1 MRIKSQLILVIL
13 FITFTQSSFSQTYI
27 EQMKKCSEIL
37 DGVSVVDSGFWQK
50 LELRNNCLIGL
61 KAPSFK
67 AKTIN
72 GLTIDTDSLRGKVL
86 VLNFWFTKCSPC
98 VKEIPTLNNLV
109 KDYKEKD
116 ILFLSLANDG
126 DKKLSDFLK
135 TTAFNFQHIP
145 SSRILIDT
153 FKLFGIWP
161 TTVIIDKQG
170 FIQFIK
176 VGVLDNSKDSHIDLL
191 NRLLSQ

>member
-1 MRIKSQLILVIL
+1 
-13 FITFTQSSFSQTYI
+13 
-27 EQMKKCSEIL
+27 MKKCSEIL

-50 LELRNNCLIGL
+50 LELRNNCLLGL

-67 AKTIN
+67 AKTLN
-72 GLTIDTDSLRGKVL
+72 GFTIDTDSLRGKVI

-98 VKEIPTLNNLV
+98 VKEIPTLNKLV

-116 ILFLSLANDG
+116 ILFFSLANDG
-126 DKKLSDFLK
+126 EKKLSDFLQ

-145 SSRILIDT
+145 SSRILTET

-176 VGVLDNSKDSHIDLL
+176 VGELNDSKDNHIDLL
-191 NRLLSQ
+191 NRLLSN